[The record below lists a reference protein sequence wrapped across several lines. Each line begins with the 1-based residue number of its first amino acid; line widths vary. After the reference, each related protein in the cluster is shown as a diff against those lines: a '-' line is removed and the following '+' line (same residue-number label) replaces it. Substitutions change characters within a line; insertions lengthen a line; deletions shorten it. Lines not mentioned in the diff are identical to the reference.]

1 MTNTIESRQGIAP
14 CRAAP
19 PRSDSMRPMR
29 IPRAR
34 TGRLASRTL
43 ALCAAGRVGIG
54 FRGRAFL
61 TEGDS

>member
-34 TGRLASRTL
+34 TGRLASRTSR
-43 ALCAAGRVGIG
+43 AVRRVRVGIG